1 VEGEIL
7 LEKYDKL
14 IEVMR
19 PKQLKPAAELAVTFR
34 EHNLALHR

>member
-7 LEKYDKL
+7 LEKYDKP

-19 PKQLKPAAELAVTFR
+19 PKQLKPVTELAGYI
-34 EHNLALHR
+34 

>member
-19 PKQLKPAAELAVTFR
+19 PKQLKPVTELAGYI
-34 EHNLALHR
+34 